1 MPKEITT
8 EAPSLKRET
17 MSVISD
23 VRGLLQDMVT
33 PDLKTT
39 IAKLDIVDKKIDTKV
54 DAQSALMEA
63 RFKAQDEIA
72 AARHNELVAKLET
85 YNAQIATYNAEHTA
99 RYDQIMKAL
108 DTDKRLQELE
118 HKLNAP
124 ASRSSEGARAASQ
137 KSKEK
142 VVA

>member
-1 MPKEITT
+1 
-8 EAPSLKRET
+8 
-17 MSVISD
+17 
-23 VRGLLQDMVT
+23 LLQDMVT

-54 DAQSALMEA
+54 DAHSALMEA

-99 RYDQIMKAL
+99 RYEQIMKAL
-108 DTDKRLQELE
+108 DTDKKLQELAQ
-118 HKLNAP
+118 KVDAVT
-124 ASRSSEGARAASQ
+124 SRSSEVDRATAQ
-137 KSKEK
+137 TEKEK
-142 VVA
+142 VA